1 MRKALALP
9 PEIIL
14 HIGDHIREKDLLS
27 SCNARSLQFQFAYP
41 TPFLKLHSYTRLSH
55 LRIDVNP
62 VYLSIYDND
71 SANMPRALLR
81 GLIPELLHSTAEGP
95 PKHVFGYLR
104 TLVTHNAAIVTC
116 LTLTC
121 DIDLSTG
128 LFWRAVG
135 SCPQLVRVEFFMV
148 MIQARTLMSFLH
160 ACANIKHLTMLHTT
174 INIEGAMPEIE
185 RDMPTFARLEE
196 LIWMPV
202 FGQFEERLLVMLDM
216 RRCSSR
222 SPGGRKSHDRRM
234 THWPRGSVMS

>member
-1 MRKALALP
+1 MHKALALP

-27 SCNARSLQFQFAYP
+27 S
-41 TPFLKLHSYTRLSH
+41 
-55 LRIDVNP
+55 V
-62 VYLSIYDND
+62 YDND

-81 GLIPELLHSTAEGP
+81 GLIPELSHSTAEEP
-95 PKHVFGYLR
+95 PKPVFRCLR
-104 TLVTHNAAIVTC
+104 ALVTHNAATVTC

-121 DIDLSTG
+121 DIDLSTDS
-128 LFWRAVG
+128 FWRAVG

-216 RRCSSR
+216 PRCS
-222 SPGGRKSHDRRM
+222 KMCQHLEDLDADRIESDDILQSEP
-234 THWPRGSVMS
+234 WVCRGLQRVKIDFVIHEVVTEG